1 MPGHYQLIKQ
11 VNPLKSGEY
20 ACTVMAV
27 RKSTAGRNEFAVT
40 ICGSFEATHGAIQA
54 MEAEVRGRV
63 ESAGGVISGAEVVPI
78 DSV

>member
-27 RKSTAGRNEFAVT
+27 RKSTVGRNEFAVT

-54 MEAEVRGRV
+54 MEAEVRNRV
-63 ESAGGVISGAEVVPI
+63 ESSGVVIAGAEVVPI
-78 DSV
+78 DGV